1 MNLENPI
8 MKRDV
13 SLVLTIIR
21 DAKLPAVRQLADE
34 LPGVDYRH
42 TWGPTDSVGLVRL
55 DVTDLDSNAEAF
67 EWIAQHPDIKIL
79 DKLCEDPGPE
89 DNGTTEVL
97 VVQVRDGRAA
107 RARRNAEELRMKSAK
122 RRLEARNDLMG
133 NMSAAMNMEFH
144 LGKVVQWEA
153 EHECWKRIADRPEE
167 FRAVFTSA
175 VVDLIQ
181 GIGHSA
187 DAVEDALRAR
197 KLEGLRSFVRR
208 ARVYMDDQDA
218 VDALMSF

>member
-8 MKRDV
+8 MNRDV

-21 DAKLPAVRQLADE
+21 DAKLPGVRDISDSFPNVE
-34 LPGVDYRH
+34 YRH
-42 TWGPTDSVGLVRL
+42 AWGPEDKVGLVRL
-55 DVTDLDSNAEAF
+55 YVVNLDEQREAF
-67 EWIAQHPDIKIL
+67 DWIAQHPDIKVV
-79 DKLCEDPGPE
+79 DQVYVPGS
-89 DNGTTEVL
+89 DGVTEYV
-97 VVQVRDGRAA
+97 VVQVRDARAA

-133 NMSAAMNMEFH
+133 NMSAAMNVEFH

-153 EHECWKRIADRPEE
+153 EQECWKRIADRPGD

-187 DAVEDALRAR
+187 DAVEDALREC

-218 VDALMSF
+218 VDALLSF